1 MYPDSTE
8 STPFRSSN
16 TASRHQ
22 KQPPA
27 RVAIS
32 FPASVMSFC
41 LFLRLACYFVGSRP
55 TTLQYA
61 EFGLRPSPARTVRTL
76 GGIEHE
82 SPTQPAH
89 RGTPRPR
96 TRLRRPAPR
105 SRAGGSHI
113 CRWLFLVHGAA
124 LRRLARGYLHDLRLH
139 GRN

>member
-1 MYPDSTE
+1 MQPDSTE

-32 FPASVMSFC
+32 LPASVMSFS

-61 EFGLRPSPARTVRTL
+61 EFGLRPSPARTVPTL

-82 SPTQPAH
+82 SLTKPARRH
-89 RGTPRPR
+89 P
-96 TRLRRPAPR
+96 RRPQIG
-105 SRAGGSHI
+105 RAH
-113 CRWLFLVHGAA
+113 V
-124 LRRLARGYLHDLRLH
+124 
-139 GRN
+139 